1 MFTEADIRKEMKRL
15 DAISGL
21 DTSNIPIRIS
31 SRMQKQWGHC
41 RAQRRDGKYIVTEL
55 AFADRLLRYANFEH
69 MIETVRH
76 EYAHAYV
83 FLSEN
88 KNDGHGYRWKK
99 AAVKFGA
106 PPSRCSSKPEVAARN
121 PQKAKYELSC
131 PNCSWN
137 NRYYRMSKSV
147 AELISNSK
155 SKRYYCP
162 RCGGSPLKLK
172 VN

>member
-1 MFTEADIRKEMKRL
+1 MHVS
-15 DAISGL
+15 ISNGNNKMGSIKSVSL
-21 DTSNIPIRIS
+21 PSIYT
-31 SRMQKQWGHC
+31 C
-41 RAQRRDGKYIVTEL
+41 RRDCTCQSKC
-55 AFADRLLRYANFEH
+55 
-69 MIETVRH
+69 
-76 EYAHAYV
+76 YAHKLERLRPSVRKAY
-83 FLSEN
+83 EN
-88 KNDGHGYRWKK
+88 NLGILLKDPELYWREVEGAIMMSRFFRFHVSGDIPHGDYFAKM
-99 AAVKFGA
+99 V
-106 PPSRCSSKPEVAARN
+106 EVAARN

-162 RCGGSPLKLK
+162 CCGSSPLKLK

>member
-1 MFTEADIRKEMKRL
+1 MFTEADIRKEMNRL

-21 DTSNIPIRIS
+21 DTTNIPVRIS
-31 SRMQKQWGHC
+31 NRMQKQWGHC
-41 RAQRRDGKYIVTEL
+41 SARCVAGKWVVTEL

-88 KNDGHGYRWKK
+88 KNDGHGYRWKR

-106 PPSRCSSKPEVAARN
+106 PPSRCNSKPEVDMRN
-121 PQKAKYELSC
+121 PKKAKYELSC
-131 PNCSWN
+131 PKCSWSN
-137 NRYYRMSKSV
+137 HYHRMSKSV
-147 AELISNSK
+147 SELISNPNSI
-155 SKRYYCP
+155 RFYCP
-162 RCGGSPLKLK
+162 YCGSRPLKLK